1 MGSSVTYTRRIVP
14 TSRPPATASAL
25 NRMLGIEGLS
35 IYRQK
40 PVLHDW
46 LIENPPSP
54 ELRISLRRNGYG
66 LILDEVY
73 GRRRLRPS
81 A

>member
-1 MGSSVTYTRRIVP
+1 MASSATHTHRILN

-25 NRMLGIEGLS
+25 IRTLGIEGLS
-35 IYRQK
+35 VFRQK

-73 GRRRLRPS
+73 GPRRLRPS